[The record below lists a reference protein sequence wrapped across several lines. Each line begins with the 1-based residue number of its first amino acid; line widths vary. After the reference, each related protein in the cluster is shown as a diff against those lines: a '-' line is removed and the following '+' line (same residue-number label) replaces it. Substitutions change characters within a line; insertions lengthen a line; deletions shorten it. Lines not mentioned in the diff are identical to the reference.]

1 MLRGNPNVNGRR
13 RQAPGKRDMNASILS
28 RLLGAGALVSVASA
42 GDARAVITS
51 CSNETG
57 FFDVNDC
64 RDQSSGELVGQ
75 LVGVSSSPADLFL
88 SFGVGKAAGLAPFA
102 IQRAQADIRDANGS
116 LLEDCHPVT
125 TDRQGALIFGFGIA
139 GAACDTAV
147 SQRIT
152 VVYDNEVRL

>member
-1 MLRGNPNVNGRR
+1 MNV
-13 RQAPGKRDMNASILS
+13 STLS
-28 RLLGAGALVSVASA
+28 RFLGAAACVSTMGV

-64 RDQSSGELVGQ
+64 RDPSSGDLVGQ
-75 LVGVSSSPADLFL
+75 LVGVSSSPTDLYL
-88 SFGVGKAAGLAPFA
+88 SFGVGKAAGMAPFP
-102 IQRAQADIRDANGS
+102 IQRAQADIRDANGA

-125 TDRQGALIFGFGIA
+125 SERQGAFIFGFGIA
-139 GAACDTAV
+139 SSACDTAV

-152 VVYDNEVRL
+152 VFYDNEVRL

>member
-1 MLRGNPNVNGRR
+1 MRSMNV
-13 RQAPGKRDMNASILS
+13 SVLS
-28 RLLGAGALVSVASA
+28 RFLGAGVVVSVLGAD
-42 GDARAVITS
+42 DARAVITS

-64 RDQSSGELVGQ
+64 RDPGTGDLVGQ
-75 LVGVSSSPADLFL
+75 LLGVSSSPTDLFL

-102 IQRAQADIRDANGS
+102 IQRAQADIRDANGT
-116 LLEDCHPVT
+116 LLDDCHPVT
-125 TDRQGALIFGFGIA
+125 TDPQGAFMFGFGIA
-139 GAACDTAV
+139 SAACDTAV